1 MSISRHFEIVYFLLY
16 KKTLT
21 AAELAEHFEVST
33 RTIYR
38 DIDILS
44 AAGIPIYSSRGKG
57 GGISLMDGY
66 VFNTSLLSEQE
77 QNDILMALQSL
88 TAAKFPEIED
98 VLGKLS
104 RLFKKDRNNWIEVD
118 FSPWGSEESQRQLFP
133 LLRKA
138 IATNR
143 IIKFRYFNTVGEQSD
158 RNIEPVSLL
167 FKNKSWYLTG
177 HCLTSNGYR
186 IFKISRMKDIV
197 VTEYHYE
204 PRPAVPFTEAE
215 ENIMRNTI
223 EVTLRISAEGVYRV
237 YDEFA
242 EKMITHN
249 EDGSY
254 NVTAEFPVGNWLN
267 SYLLSF
273 GTLLE
278 DIDPEH
284 LRTRILSNIDAIK
297 RKLNHS

>member
-1 MSISRHFEIVYFLLY
+1 MSVSRHFELVYMLLNE
-16 KKTLT
+16 KTLT

-66 VFNTSLLSEQE
+66 VFNTSLLSGQE
-77 QNDILMALQSL
+77 QDDILIALQSL

-104 RLFKKDRNNWIEVD
+104 RLFKKDRSSWIEVD
-118 FSPWGSEESQRQLFP
+118 FSPWGSEESQRELFP

-138 IATNR
+138 ITANR
-143 IIKFRYFNTVGEQSD
+143 IITFRYFNTAGEQSD
-158 RNIEPVSLL
+158 RSVEPASLL

-177 HCLTSNGYR
+177 HCLTSNGPR
-186 IFKISRMKDIV
+186 IFKISRMKDIA
-197 VTEYHYE
+197 VTDDNYE

-215 ENIMRNTI
+215 DSIMRSTI
-223 EVTLRISAEGVYRV
+223 EVTLKISAEGAYRV

-254 NVTAEFPVGNWLN
+254 NVTAEFPEGNWLD

-273 GTLLE
+273 GILLE
-278 DIDPEH
+278 DIRPEH
-284 LRTRILSNIDAIK
+284 LRKRILSNMDAIR
-297 RKLNHS
+297 RKLNPT